1 MIKYQ
6 SKNLN
11 KDKERI
17 YTVWHGKRGKKWF
30 LAEILFIYSPF
41 STLASIPFRI
51 SRLILEYHLSNILL
65 VDKRSRWL
73 RKMHLQEQTCDRG
86 WLRITPCVNGHVLFL
101 AILTQP
107 MITYYFYQG
116 VMMFREERK
125 ENKKE
130 EKEMISVST
139 YLIVSLNLSSD
150 LKNEIFS
157 NHDITIIYFFIYS
170 I

>member
-1 MIKYQ
+1 MV
-6 SKNLN
+6 SRRN
-11 KDKERI
+11 
-17 YTVWHGKRGKKWF
+17 
-30 LAEILFIYSPF
+30 FIYLF
-41 STLASIPFRI
+41 VVLGTLASIPFRI